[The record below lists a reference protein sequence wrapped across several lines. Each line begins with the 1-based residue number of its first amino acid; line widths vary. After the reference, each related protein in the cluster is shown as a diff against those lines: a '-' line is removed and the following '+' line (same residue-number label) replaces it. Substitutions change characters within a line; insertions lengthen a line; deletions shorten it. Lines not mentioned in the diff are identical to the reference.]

1 MHINKEY
8 IVNPCDKANM
18 ITEAFGIDAG
28 YVRKIC
34 DIDIPDKWDIL
45 YITGES
51 GSGKSTIANEMF
63 KNYTAEKVPD
73 TKLFLWG
80 GQTEEQ
86 QVKTLSVLTL
96 VGISDA
102 TMFVSSYNEL
112 SDSQQARARIALEIM
127 SDKKTIVVDE
137 FLSTLD
143 RKTAKAVAYCIQKA
157 VRSFGKRAVF
167 ITAHDDLSDYLMP
180 DYIIRGK
187 YIRRLW
193 YVRRWYFKN
202 I

>member
-34 DIDIPDKWDIL
+34 DIDIPDEWDIL

-73 TKLFLWG
+73 TKN
-80 GQTEEQ
+80 
-86 QVKTLSVLTL
+86 
-96 VGISDA
+96 
-102 TMFVSSYNEL
+102 YNENNVDWIMDADIKANVPKLPDEL
-112 SDSQQARARIALEIM
+112 SWLNE
-127 SDKKTIVVDE
+127 E
-137 FLSTLD
+137 
-143 RKTAKAVAYCIQKA
+143 
-157 VRSFGKRAVF
+157 
-167 ITAHDDLSDYLMP
+167 
-180 DYIIRGK
+180 
-187 YIRRLW
+187 
-193 YVRRWYFKN
+193 
-202 I
+202 

>member
-1 MHINKEY
+1 MARRICVKEGAAKMHINKEY

-34 DIDIPDKWDIL
+34 DIDIPDEWDIL

-80 GQTEEQ
+80 GKTEEQ

-96 VGISDA
+96 VGI
-102 TMFVSSYNEL
+102 
-112 SDSQQARARIALEIM
+112 
-127 SDKKTIVVDE
+127 
-137 FLSTLD
+137 
-143 RKTAKAVAYCIQKA
+143 
-157 VRSFGKRAVF
+157 
-167 ITAHDDLSDYLMP
+167 
-180 DYIIRGK
+180 
-187 YIRRLW
+187 
-193 YVRRWYFKN
+193 
-202 I
+202 